1 MDMTRATTCAVQ
13 WNGSSV
19 ASLRATGLN
28 GTTYADMQKMK
39 ARATL
44 AAAVMMA
51 MALGQ
56 VRSGRQQ
63 QMRSLVRPIPV
74 LDTG

>member
-1 MDMTRATTCAVQ
+1 
-13 WNGSSV
+13 
-19 ASLRATGLN
+19 
-28 GTTYADMQKMK
+28 MK

-63 QMRSLVRPIPV
+63 QMRSLVRPVAV